1 MKKYSVIFTMDRT
14 VLISPDGSSFII
26 NSTTDNEFMYG
37 FASVNLFCRMYEGYL
52 SQFMS
57 RPDNLLWDSYN
68 SSLCLPWYNDDHAYK
83 T

>member
-1 MKKYSVIFTMDRT
+1 MDRT

-37 FASVNLFCRMYEGYL
+37 FASVNLFCRMYEGYV

-57 RPDNLLWDSYN
+57 RPEHVLLESYN
-68 SSLCLPWYNDDHAYK
+68 SSLFLP
-83 T
+83 